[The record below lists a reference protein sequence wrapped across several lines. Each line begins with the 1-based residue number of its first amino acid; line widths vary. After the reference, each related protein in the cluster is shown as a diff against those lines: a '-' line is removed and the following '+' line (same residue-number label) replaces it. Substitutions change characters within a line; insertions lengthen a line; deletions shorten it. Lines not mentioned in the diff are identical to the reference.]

1 MISIA
6 FTESDIRQLR
16 EERFHHPHPRV
27 QMKMETLLL
36 KSRGLKHKEICEIVG
51 ICGNTLRSYLR
62 DYEAGGVECLKE
74 LNFRRNKSDLEH
86 HRDLIE
92 EYFMKHPPA
101 GIKEA
106 MAAIEKLTGV
116 RRSENR
122 VREYLKSI
130 GIKRRKVGMIP
141 AKADPDRQED
151 FLKEELKPRLKEA
164 EEGRRAVFFLTPP
177 ILSRRLF

>member
-130 GIKRRKVGMIP
+130 GIKDARS
-141 AKADPDRQED
+141 E
-151 FLKEELKPRLKEA
+151 
-164 EEGRRAVFFLTPP
+164 
-177 ILSRRLF
+177 

>member
-1 MISIA
+1 
-6 FTESDIRQLR
+6 
-16 EERFHHPHPRV
+16 
-27 QMKMETLLL
+27 
-36 KSRGLKHKEICEIVG
+36 
-51 ICGNTLRSYLR
+51 
-62 DYEAGGVECLKE
+62 ECLKE

-164 EEGRRAVFFLTPP
+164 EEGRRAVFF
-177 ILSRRLF
+177 